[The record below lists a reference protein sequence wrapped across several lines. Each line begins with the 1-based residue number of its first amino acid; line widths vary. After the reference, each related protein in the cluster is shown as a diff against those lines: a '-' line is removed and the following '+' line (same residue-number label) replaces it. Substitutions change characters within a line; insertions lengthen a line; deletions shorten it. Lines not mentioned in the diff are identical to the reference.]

1 MRVLLIALLAA
12 ISYAQ
17 TAFGNCEANL
27 TPETCTG
34 NGDDGYPC
42 QWHYGDNS
50 CKENSDGGLPTGGST
65 SGGDMPMG
73 DFPVTQGGDMPM
85 GDFPVTQ
92 GGVVYGN
99 DGCEE
104 FLEATCST
112 QAGENGE
119 SCHWVIGEGCKKAD
133 CEHFLTSET
142 CTGKTGEHGR
152 ACVFLADE
160 GCEETPGIDGSG
172 NGFSYPLEQEGCES
186 YGAETCASNVG
197 EGGVACHFYE
207 SECKESNCEHY
218 LTPEDCNRATSED
231 GETCAWNIGEENGC
245 KEASDLVEQKCDM
258 YDSTAC
264 ATATGE
270 NGKQCFW
277 DLTQNDGLG
286 KCDEDNTTEI
296 SDVPAFENPGLLRS
310 IHKTKLSSP
319 SAWDYLAVF
328 SITFFMT
335 AGVTFFTLGKCTSQ
349 EKESIDMSYRAVV

>member
-160 GCEETPGIDGSG
+160 GCEETPGI
-172 NGFSYPLEQEGCES
+172 
-186 YGAETCASNVG
+186 
-197 EGGVACHFYE
+197 GG
-207 SECKESNCEHY
+207 
-218 LTPEDCNRATSED
+218 
-231 GETCAWNIGEENGC
+231 
-245 KEASDLVEQKCDM
+245 
-258 YDSTAC
+258 
-264 ATATGE
+264 
-270 NGKQCFW
+270 
-277 DLTQNDGLG
+277 NDGTDVNNILSMEIATKPLLKMVKRVRG
-286 KCDEDNTTEI
+286 ILEKRTNAKKLLLTLLNTSTT
-296 SDVPAFENPGLLRS
+296 RT
-310 IHKTKLSSP
+310 TKL
-319 SAWDYLAVF
+319 
-328 SITFFMT
+328 
-335 AGVTFFTLGKCTSQ
+335 
-349 EKESIDMSYRAVV
+349 

>member
-1 MRVLLIALLAA
+1 MRVLIVALLAA

-50 CKENSDGGLPTGGST
+50 CKENTDGLPTGGST
-65 SGGDMPMG
+65 SGGDI
-73 DFPVTQGGDMPM
+73 
-85 GDFPVTQ
+85 PVTQ

-104 FLEATCST
+104 FLEDTCST
-112 QAGENGE
+112 QTGENGE
-119 SCHWVIGEGCKKAD
+119 SCHWVAGEGCKKAD

-172 NGFSYPLEQEGCES
+172 SGNDVTDPLEQEGCES

-197 EGGVACHFYE
+197 EGGVACHWYE
-207 SECKESNCEHY
+207 NECKESNCEHY
-218 LTPEDCNRATSED
+218 LTQEDCNRATSQD

-258 YDSTAC
+258 YDQTAC

-270 NGKQCFW
+270 NGKQCYW
-277 DLTQNDGLG
+277 DPTENGGLG

-296 SDVPAFENPGLLRS
+296 SDVPEFENPGLLRS

-349 EKESIDMSYRAVV
+349 EKEAIDMSYRAVV